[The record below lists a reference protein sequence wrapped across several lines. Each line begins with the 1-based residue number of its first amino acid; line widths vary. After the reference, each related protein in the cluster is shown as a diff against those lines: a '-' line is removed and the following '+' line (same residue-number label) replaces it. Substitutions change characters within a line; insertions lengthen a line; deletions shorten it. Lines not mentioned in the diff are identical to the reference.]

1 MGKNIVII
9 GGGYGGLASANLLAK
24 AGHKVTVIEKRHQLG
39 GRAGQLWQDGFRFDT
54 GPSWYL
60 MPEAFEDYYRL
71 FDIDV
76 NEELNLTRLKP
87 GYKVFF
93 ETSKDMTIQ
102 GDLELDSQTF
112 ESIEPG
118 AASRLKK
125 YVNESQRIYDISLNH
140 ILYSN
145 YTRPWQLVN
154 KHTIGALP
162 SLLKLIT
169 RSLDSHVTKNFK
181 DPRLTRILE
190 YHSVFLGSS
199 PYEVPA
205 IYSLMSSL
213 DFKSGVYFPKNGM
226 YGLVESMVKLGQS
239 LGVNYL
245 PNTPV
250 TKITSSN
257 GQAAGVTLEDG
268 SHVPADIVISNAD
281 INFTETHLLE
291 EQDRSLDEKYWQ
303 KRQPGPSAM
312 LISLGI
318 KGSFTNLEHHNLYF
332 VDDWR
337 ENFESIYGS
346 LSIPDN
352 ASIYI
357 CNPSK
362 TDPTAA
368 PEGYENIFILLPL
381 PANLEVDKETEQSLA
396 DRCISLLEKITNH
409 TDVKDRIITR
419 DIVRPQDFYDRFG
432 AWQNNAL
439 GGESHL
445 LTQSVFFRT
454 NNVSKK
460 IKNLYYVGAGTN
472 PGIGLPM
479 CLISAQ
485 LVFKRIHNIH
495 TSTPL
500 KKEDICN

>member
-1 MGKNIVII
+1 M
-9 GGGYGGLASANLLAK
+9 
-24 AGHKVTVIEKRHQLG
+24 
-39 GRAGQLWQDGFRFDT
+39 
-54 GPSWYL
+54 
-60 MPEAFEDYYRL
+60 
-71 FDIDV
+71 
-76 NEELNLTRLKP
+76 
-87 GYKVFF
+87 
-93 ETSKDMTIQ
+93 
-102 GDLELDSQTF
+102 
-112 ESIEPG
+112 
-118 AASRLKK
+118 
-125 YVNESQRIYDISLNH
+125 
-140 ILYSN
+140 
-145 YTRPWQLVN
+145 
-154 KHTIGALP
+154 
-162 SLLKLIT
+162 
-169 RSLDSHVTKNFK
+169 
-181 DPRLTRILE
+181 
-190 YHSVFLGSS
+190 
-199 PYEVPA
+199 
-205 IYSLMSSL
+205 
-213 DFKSGVYFPKNGM
+213 
-226 YGLVESMVKLGQS
+226 
-239 LGVNYL
+239 
-245 PNTPV
+245 
-250 TKITSSN
+250 
-257 GQAAGVTLEDG
+257 TLEDG

-362 TDPTAA
+362 TDPTSA